1 MPLYG
6 NKYYISP
13 NGNDSN
19 PGTISQPFFTL
30 NKVWTVITS
39 GDTAYLRGGTYE
51 YVSSQK
57 LTGKNGTAG
66 NRINIWA
73 YPGEVPIITKAVSF
87 NYYYACGIYFVGNYF
102 HFKGLEITGFLQLN
116 TSIYTGLRVQN
127 SNHNVFELL
136 NSHHNGHGMSVTQ
149 SCDDNLILNCDFHH
163 NFDPLTPLP
172 YDNADGLEIGDI
184 PAGLVNRVKGCRF
197 WWNTDDGLDLWR
209 NDGFISIDSCW
220 AWNNGYIPDT
230 FTAGGNGNGFKLG
243 KTEFDHSN
251 TILRTIKNCVAY
263 NNRDKGFDQNMALC
277 SMELYNNTSYLN
289 DNNGLK
295 LDFFEIFCIV
305 KNGISYKNGIITV
318 FSEKSIVENCT
329 FLYDGTTNY
338 DYSLSDDDFINLDGT
353 QLTRSRKANGSLPD
367 IDFLHLKPGSDL
379 IDSGSKVG
387 LPYGGSSP
395 DLGAFEL
402 YSGTS
407 APLPVY
413 ISSSIYK
420 DTPTVLEMT
429 YNLSLNNLLPAASAF
444 DVRVN
449 SASRVVNSVIIEND
463 KVNLILASPVVF
475 GDIITVAYIKPAS
488 NPLQT
493 ISGGEAESI
502 SAQSVM
508 NKCPDPAKPE
518 EPPVVVINYQPSGYS
533 GFVYEIDASDSYD
546 SNFDDLTFV
555 WTVPN
560 QVSVSSKNNSKVQFL
575 APDVIEHET
584 MEFIVSVSDGTLTQ
598 TRSISIN
605 IEPYKPE
612 LTSVRIIK
620 TEASDYFAS
629 DFPNNIRDSDTATI
643 WSAKGNN
650 QWILAELAVPTKIS
664 HLKLTFRSG
673 QRYSSYFNIYASK
686 DNIIWESILINP
698 VSSCNFSGNPQ
709 VFDFPAQRTN
719 TDYMYLKYVGKGNAL
734 NDWNRISEF
743 KIFGVLQ
750 QKSGSANNDS
760 LNIVIYPNPA
770 ENYFNISIEEP
781 TLNPDVI
788 RIIDF
793 SGKIVYEEPLETGIK
808 NVLISKNLIPGVYI
822 VNLLSKGLI
831 LGAKKLI
838 IKKEPL

>member
-1 MPLYG
+1 
-6 NKYYISP
+6 
-13 NGNDSN
+13 
-19 PGTISQPFFTL
+19 
-30 NKVWTVITS
+30 
-39 GDTAYLRGGTYE
+39 
-51 YVSSQK
+51 
-57 LTGKNGTAG
+57 
-66 NRINIWA
+66 
-73 YPGEVPIITKAVSF
+73 
-87 NYYYACGIYFVGNYF
+87 
-102 HFKGLEITGFLQLN
+102 
-116 TSIYTGLRVQN
+116 
-127 SNHNVFELL
+127 
-136 NSHHNGHGMSVTQ
+136 
-149 SCDDNLILNCDFHH
+149 
-163 NFDPLTPLP
+163 
-172 YDNADGLEIGDI
+172 
-184 PAGLVNRVKGCRF
+184 
-197 WWNTDDGLDLWR
+197 
-209 NDGFISIDSCW
+209 
-220 AWNNGYIPDT
+220 
-230 FTAGGNGNGFKLG
+230 
-243 KTEFDHSN
+243 
-251 TILRTIKNCVAY
+251 
-263 NNRDKGFDQNMALC
+263 
-277 SMELYNNTSYLN
+277 
-289 DNNGLK
+289 
-295 LDFFEIFCIV
+295 
-305 KNGISYKNGIITV
+305 
-318 FSEKSIVENCT
+318 
-329 FLYDGTTNY
+329 
-338 DYSLSDDDFINLDGT
+338 
-353 QLTRSRKANGSLPD
+353 
-367 IDFLHLKPGSDL
+367 
-379 IDSGSKVG
+379 
-387 LPYGGSSP
+387 
-395 DLGAFEL
+395 
-402 YSGTS
+402 
-407 APLPVY
+407 
-413 ISSSIYK
+413 
-420 DTPTVLEMT
+420 
-429 YNLSLNNLLPAASAF
+429 
-444 DVRVN
+444 
-449 SASRVVNSVIIEND
+449 
-463 KVNLILASPVVF
+463 
-475 GDIITVAYIKPAS
+475 
-488 NPLQT
+488 
-493 ISGGEAESI
+493 
-502 SAQSVM
+502 M

-584 MEFIVSVSDGTLTQ
+584 MEFIVSVSDGTYTQ
-598 TRSISIN
+598 TRNISIN

-650 QWILAELAVPTKIS
+650 QWILAELVMPTKIS
-664 HLKLTFRSG
+664 HLKLTFLSG

-743 KIFGVLQ
+743 KIFGLLQ
-750 QKSGSANNDS
+750 QKSGSANNYS

-770 ENYFNISIEEP
+770 ENYINISIEEP

-808 NVLISKNLIPGVYI
+808 NVLISKNLIHGVYI